1 MHSCFKRRQHHY
13 FHSTHNFEFYSVRVS
28 NITLWNDR
36 HQFWNVIRSS
46 SIWVWQY
53 SINMFF
59 FFFWNKWKFFVFD
72 WMTGICFAESSLQKF
87 SHLSIHF
94 KRFLHALGKDKFLKY
109 LIPFKVFFLDFMS
122 FCAHICQLGLCKS
135 QRLKRVFVAPVH
147 FTRPTLFNSVTT
159 TATSMCCCCQWS
171 RHYYLTRYATTVA
184 VAMLSKWLSKC
195 ACDFIALDTFLQCKK
210 KNEETTWTD

>member
-1 MHSCFKRRQHHY
+1 MHFPCDSQTSNGKEKISFIMHSCFKRRQHHY

-53 SINMFF
+53 SINIFF
-59 FFFWNKWKFFVFD
+59 FSFWNKWKFFVFD

-135 QRLKRVFVAPVH
+135 QRLKRVFVALRPPVC
-147 FTRPTLFNSVTT
+147 
-159 TATSMCCCCQWS
+159 A
-171 RHYYLTRYATTVA
+171 VA
-184 VAMLSKWLSKC
+184 VSEF
-195 ACDFIALDTFLQCKK
+195 DIII
-210 KNEETTWTD
+210 